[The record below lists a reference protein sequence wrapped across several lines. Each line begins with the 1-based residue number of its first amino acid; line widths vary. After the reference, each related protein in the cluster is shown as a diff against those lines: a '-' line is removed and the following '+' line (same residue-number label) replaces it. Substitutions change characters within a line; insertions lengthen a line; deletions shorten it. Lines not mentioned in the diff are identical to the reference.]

1 MLQYSECDEEFRM
14 WDSRL
19 DVEVKKAIKVRY
31 GKVSELSL
39 NINSFLMEEESSDL
53 GKPSNL
59 RKVTSFWLGFV
70 FVFCFWSV
78 LLEWNDNYLPQCC
91 GARLKANSHRR
102 VQFSRRK
109 IRKKLSKN
117 PPSRSPIKTVSKYDI
132 EKAKRKR

>member
-78 LLEWNDNYLPQCC
+78 LLEWNDYYFTSVL
-91 GARLKANSHRR
+91 RR
-102 VQFSRRK
+102 PSEGE
-109 IRKKLSKN
+109 LT
-117 PPSRSPIKTVSKYDI
+117 PSRTIFPQENPEEVIQESSVTISD
-132 EKAKRKR
+132 